1 MKRSRSLIVAV
12 GVGVAAVSG
21 VYAATSTISLG
32 SEAKASTNDQVAQ
45 QTAQLDRFESSLQ
58 KTLAQQP
65 PTLPAVPSTTATST
79 GAQSATPSKVVYRR
93 AASVVVGQQTGSH
106 DDDEYEHEDRYESD
120 HNESDHDEDG
130 SESDD

>member
-12 GVGVAAVSG
+12 GVAVAAVSG

-32 SEAKASTNDQVAQ
+32 SEAKASTNDQVAK

-65 PTLPAVPSTTATST
+65 PTLPVVPSTTATST
-79 GAQSATPSKVVYRR
+79 GTQSAAPTKVVYRR
-93 AASVVVGQQTGSH
+93 AASVVAGQQTGSH
-106 DDDEYEHEDRYESD
+106 DDEYEHEDRYESD
-120 HNESDHDEDG
+120 HDEYENEHEDG